1 MLIFWASLVY
11 MSVLMFMREVLDIL
25 LSLVSLE
32 SNEKF
37 GIKIYL
43 KPLKMSLQLNFFGPT
58 LEESW
63 DVKQILR

>member
-1 MLIFWASLVY
+1 MLTFWASLVY

-32 SNEKF
+32 SNENF

-43 KPLKMSLQLNFFGPT
+43 KPLKMSLPLNFFGPT
-58 LEESW
+58 SEESW